1 MPKNLV
7 IVESPAKAKTIEG
20 YLGKDFIVKSSFG
33 HIRDLPK
40 GNNAID
46 IENGFVPK
54 YEISSDKK
62 QIISD
67 LKKEV
72 KNSEL
77 VWLATD
83 EDREGEAISWHL
95 VEALKL
101 KPENTKRIV
110 FHEITKP
117 AILKAI
123 ENPRGVNKNLV
134 DAQQARRVLDRL
146 VGFELS
152 PVLWK
157 KVKQGL
163 SAGRVQS
170 VGVRIIID
178 REREIKAHIATSK
191 FRVVGEFKTQSGKI
205 VKAECK
211 KRFETEEESHSFL
224 TACSTSSHS
233 VYALETKPAKKKPTA
248 PFTTSTLQQE
258 ASRKLG
264 FSVQRTMSVAQKL
277 YEAGRITYMRTDSV
291 TLSDQALNS
300 AHNAIAGNYGEEYC
314 QRRTFTN
321 KNASAQEAHEAIRP
335 TDFSVNKHKG
345 TSDEEKLYGLI
356 WRRAIASQ
364 MADARLEKTTAT
376 IDVSNSE
383 ELFVAKGEVI
393 TFKGFLKV
401 YLEGS
406 DDENDDDAKGLLPTM
421 SQGESM
427 ERQTII
433 ATQSFANHPPR
444 YTEASLVKKLEEL
457 GIGRPS
463 TYASTISVI
472 QNRGYVDMPD
482 REGVKREFRV
492 ITLDGT
498 VLSSNTS
505 SEITGAEKNKLAPT
519 DIGIVVNDFLIKHFG
534 DILEYNFTADVEK
547 KFDVIAKGEDNWQDM
562 IEDFYKPF
570 KIKVDHTLE
579 NADRASGERILG
591 EDPESG
597 KQVLVRIGR
606 YGPMAQL
613 GLVDDDEKRF
623 SSLRAGQTLDTI
635 TLEEALLL
643 FKLPRDLGE
652 YEGKRVITDIGRFGP
667 YVRHDS
673 KFISIKKGSD
683 DDPYTLDLVRAIE
696 LIEAK
701 RSADAAALLKVFEED
716 ETVRIIEGRWGPY
729 IKAGKANVKIPKGE
743 DYKTIDWNRA
753 QELIEE
759 HSKRPSTKGKR
770 AKAKKK

>member
-1 MPKNLV
+1 MPTNLV

-20 YLGKDFIVKSSFG
+20 YLGTDFVVKSSFG

-40 GNNAID
+40 GNKAID
-46 IENGFVPK
+46 IDNDFTPK
-54 YEISSDKK
+54 YEISADKK
-62 QIISD
+62 QVIQD
-67 LKKEV
+67 LKNEV
-72 KNSEL
+72 KNSEV

-123 ENPRGVNKNLV
+123 ENPRSVNKNLV

-152 PVLWK
+152 PVLWR

-178 REREIKAHIATSK
+178 REREIEAHVASSK
-191 FRVVGEFKTQSGKI
+191 FRVVGEFTTQAGKI
-205 VKAECK
+205 LKAECK
-211 KRFETEEESHSFL
+211 KRFDTEDEAQNFL
-224 TACSTSSHS
+224 NTCAGSSHK
-233 VYALETKPAKKKPTA
+233 VFGLETKPAKKKPTA

-291 TLSDQALNS
+291 TLSDQALDS
-300 AHNAIAGNYGEEYC
+300 AAEAIASNYGEDYC
-314 QRRTFTN
+314 ERRTYTN
-321 KNASAQEAHEAIRP
+321 KNSSAQEAHEAIRP
-335 TDFSVNKHKG
+335 TDFGLSKHSG
-345 TSDEEKLYGLI
+345 TADEEKLYGLI
-356 WRRAIASQ
+356 WRRGIASQ

-376 IDVSNSE
+376 IDVSRSPE
-383 ELFVAKGEVI
+383 QFVARGEVI
-393 TFKGFLKV
+393 TFEGFLKV
-401 YLEGS
+401 YLEGT
-406 DDENDDDAKGLLPTM
+406 DDENDEEAKTLLPAM
-421 SQGESM
+421 IKGEEMVRNSI
-427 ERQTII
+427 T
-433 ATQSFANHPPR
+433 ATQRFTNHPPR

-463 TYASTISVI
+463 TYASTISTI
-472 QNRGYVDMPD
+472 QKREYVNMPD
-482 REGVKREFRV
+482 REGKKREYRV
-492 ITLDGT
+492 LTLKGGE
-498 VLSSNTS
+498 LSAETA
-505 SEITGAEKNKLAPT
+505 SENTGAEKNKLAPT

-534 DILEYNFTADVEK
+534 NILEYNFTADVEK
-547 KFDVIAKGEDNWQDM
+547 KFDVIAKGQDNWKDM
-562 IEDFYKPF
+562 IRDFYKPF
-570 KIKVDHTLE
+570 KTQVDTTLE
-579 NADRASGERILG
+579 TAERASGERILG
-591 EDPESG
+591 KDPESG

-606 YGPMAQL
+606 FGPMAQL
-613 GLVDDDEKRF
+613 GKADDEEKRF
-623 SSLRAGQTLDTI
+623 SSLRAGQTLESI
-635 TLEEALLL
+635 TLNEALLL

-652 YEGKRVITDIGRFGP
+652 FEGKKVVTDIGRFGP

-673 KFISIKKGSD
+673 KFISIKKGTD
-683 DDPYTLDLVRAIE
+683 DDPYTLTLDRAVE

-701 RSADAAALLKVFEED
+701 RAADAAALLKVFEED
-716 ETVRIIEGRWGPY
+716 PEVRVIEGRWGPY

-743 DYKTIDWNRA
+743 DYSTIDWNRA

-759 HSKRPSTKGKR
+759 YSKRPKIKRRR
-770 AKAKKK
+770 AKEKKK